1 MSVGITVVASRGPM
15 ISYRFRFVIL
25 ALCIGLSSNALAA
38 CEVEEK
44 PIPEI
49 QAIRLESD
57 LSRETSDSSLAFMDE
72 TDSGVPNYTIEQLL
86 NDVGYDDF
94 QGVVLVSE
102 QDRIVYQSAKGRAD
116 VESGLRLDA
125 STNFEVGRISGQV
138 IAACI
143 RHLIDDGLLS
153 LDDSLSLYLPE
164 YSYAERVTIRQLLN
178 MSSGIPDYLDNT
190 LAEPSFRDA
199 VFVDAL
205 FSEKGVSA
213 ISEFAHFSVDLDA
226 IIETLNVNGLLF
238 EPGSSFL
245 FSQTNYLLLAEV
257 VQRVSGIPYVH
268 YAQKNVLTPLGL
280 EAAAFEQ
287 SSKTATPYVA
297 RDRIQAVIGPTN
309 LLADAGL
316 RMNVSD
322 LLIWTF
328 VVRDAL
334 KDWQNRA
341 LPVAGDDGIIP
352 DDLAENDYRLYG
364 VQWVGDSFMGME
376 SEIGGFDCIQVFDAQ
391 RDIVIL
397 ILSNR
402 NSTEP
407 LCEDML
413 QALLDHYSVD
423 LDTES

>member
-1 MSVGITVVASRGPM
+1 MTSE
-15 ISYRFRFVIL
+15 
-25 ALCIGLSSNALAA
+25 ND
-38 CEVEEK
+38 
-44 PIPEI
+44 
-49 QAIRLESD
+49 SD
-57 LSRETSDSSLAFMDE
+57 E
-72 TDSGVPNYTIEQLL
+72 GVPNYTIEQVLIE
-86 NDVGYDDF
+86 VGVDDF

-364 VQWVGDSFMGME
+364 VQWVDDSFMGME